1 MCEICDEN
9 ISKEK
14 YKKTRNYLFKMKE
27 LNEIVLEKG
36 KVLFPSI
43 KGKLFDKRA
52 SGKSKRASGGQ
63 IAAQRK

>member
-43 KGKLFDKRA
+43 KGKLF
-52 SGKSKRASGGQ
+52 
-63 IAAQRK
+63 